1 MARLRIRFKLNPGRE
16 GIALGKLSK
25 QTENME
31 LFLRS
36 LASDLGIHDAPNLWI
51 ASKFRNGSVLS
62 TTEFQAVVDVS
73 IAAEFNNAVAL
84 LAKYKLPKKTL
95 PEIVSPATLERFS
108 NLRQNLDADENIGL
122 GIIDIENE
130 RKVKWA
136 YVNRIQL
143 EEISNSIETET
154 IYMGAIMGRTYEWN
168 KGADKP
174 YLLIRELTSGDL
186 VKCFYNDD
194 DYDQV
199 AKLFSK
205 KTAVVIVEGT
215 VSFNRITEKS
225 EVLKADQFE
234 FAPDFSDEDFD
245 KFFGCAPNMTGQDS
259 AADYIAKGRSNEH

>member
-36 LASDLGIHDAPNLWI
+36 LAADLGIQDAPNLWI
-51 ASKFRNGSVLS
+51 ASKFRNGSVIS
-62 TTEFQAVVDVS
+62 TTEFQAVVEASVV
-73 IAAEFNNAVAL
+73 AEFNNAVTL
-84 LAKYKLPKKTL
+84 LAKYKLPKIIS
-95 PEIVSPATLERFS
+95 PEIVSLATLERFS
-108 NLRQNLDADENIGL
+108 NLRQNLDPDESIGL
-122 GIIDIENE
+122 GIIDVENE

-154 IYMGAIMGRTYEWN
+154 IYIGAIMGRTYEWN

-174 YLLIRELTSGDL
+174 YLLIRDLAKTEL
-186 VKCFYNDD
+186 VKCFYKDG

-225 EVLKADQFE
+225 EVIMADKFD

-245 KFFGCAPNMTGQDS
+245 KFFGCAPDMTGQDS
-259 AADYIAKGRSNEH
+259 AADFISKGRSHEH

>member
-36 LASDLGIHDAPNLWI
+36 LASDLGIQDAPNSWI

-62 TTEFQAVVDVS
+62 TTEFQAVVETA
-73 IAAEFNNAVAL
+73 IAAEFNNAVTL
-84 LAKYKLPKKTL
+84 LTKYKLPKKTL
-95 PEIVSPATLERFS
+95 PEFISASTLDRFS

-122 GIIDIENE
+122 GVIDVENE

-136 YVNRIQL
+136 YINRTQL

-154 IYMGAIMGRTYEWN
+154 IYIGAVMGSTYEWN

-174 YLLIRELTSGDL
+174 YLLIRELTTGDL

-215 VSFNRITEKS
+215 IAFNRITEKS
-225 EVLKADQFE
+225 EVLKADQFD
-234 FAPDFSDEDFD
+234 FAPQFSDEDFE
-245 KFFGCAPNMTGQDS
+245 KFFGCAPDMTGQES
-259 AADYIAKGRSNEH
+259 AADFIAKGRSHEH